1 MRSAT
6 SPYTFFVILPA
17 AAVINKLIKEPK
29 TIMLKKAVFIL
40 CLGLTFISGK
50 AQSSIADTSGTA
62 VIYKAGDVYNQFIE
76 KESRLYNGVEHLGYL
91 YTIKGYAYWLEKMK
105 KGTIA
110 YDELE
115 YTNVPMLYDLVKDQV
130 IIMHYN
136 HIIML
141 GLVSEKVKEFTLAD
155 HHFIRLDSIAHP
167 SLITGFYDEVYKGRL
182 TVLVKRKKFI
192 EERIKDELEREF
204 LKDDRYFIVKDDA
217 YYAVK
222 SYKTLLTILDNKT
235 TGIKQYL
242 RKNRIKYKKDPE
254 TAIAKATAY
263 YDSLN
268 K

>member
-6 SPYTFFVILPA
+6 HPYAFFVISPA
-17 AAVINKLIKEPK
+17 AAVINKLNKEPK
-29 TIMLKKAVFIL
+29 TIMLQKAVFIL
-40 CLGLTFISGK
+40 CLGLAFVSGR
-50 AQSSIADTSGTA
+50 AQNSIADTSGTA

-76 KESRLYNGVEHLGYL
+76 KQSRLYNGIEHLGYL

-105 KGTIA
+105 KGSIV

-115 YTNVPMLYDLVKDQV
+115 YINVPMLYDLVKDQV
-130 IIMHYN
+130 IIMHFN
-136 HIIML
+136 HVTLM
-141 GLVSEKVKEFTLAD
+141 GLVSEKVKEFTLGD

-182 TVLVKRKKFI
+182 AVLVRRRKFI
-192 EERIKDELEREF
+192 EEQIKDELEREF
-204 LKDDRYFIVKDDA
+204 VKDD
-217 YYAVK
+217 YYFIK
-222 SYKTLLTILDNKT
+222 KDDTYYPIRSYKNLLTILDNKT

>member
-1 MRSAT
+1 
-6 SPYTFFVILPA
+6 
-17 AAVINKLIKEPK
+17 
-29 TIMLKKAVFIL
+29 MLKKAVFIL

-76 KESRLYNGVEHLGYL
+76 KESRLYNGIEHLGYL

-105 KGTIA
+105 KGTIV

-204 LKDDRYFIVKDDA
+204 LKDDRYFIVKDDT

>member
-6 SPYTFFVILPA
+6 HPYAFFVIPA
-17 AAVINKLIKEPK
+17 AAVTNKLNKEPK
-29 TIMLKKAVFIL
+29 TIMLQKAVFML
-40 CLGLTFISGK
+40 CLGFAFVTGR

-62 VIYKAGDVYNQFIE
+62 VVYNAGDVYNQFIE
-76 KESRLYNGVEHLGYL
+76 KESRLYNGIEHLGYL

-105 KGTIA
+105 KGTIV

-130 IIMHYN
+130 VIIHFN
-136 HIIML
+136 HITLI
-141 GLVSEKVKEFTLAD
+141 GLVSEKVKEFTLGD

-192 EERIKDELEREF
+192 EEHVKDELEREF
-204 LKDDRYFIVKDDA
+204 SKDDHYFIVKDDT
-217 YYAVK
+217 YYAIK
-222 SYKTLLTILDNKT
+222 SYKTLLTVLDNKT